1 MFKPGLKHGVTLS
14 VLACLTNISVS
25 LLTASWQVC
34 SCNVRSESYR
44 ACHGRHRYG
53 RILKV
58 KPGTGT
64 GMGGSCRAGRAQAW
78 AWEAHAGQARYGM
91 VKAASE

>member
-53 RILKV
+53 RILKAR
-58 KPGTGT
+58 PGQARPGQ
-64 GMGGSCRAGRAQAW
+64 AQAWAW